1 MTPLDPKIVE
11 AVSTYPP
18 IIMALAVVLGA
29 VYMMLKLHGRER
41 LDMEQSRREER
52 KERDAQWQS
61 FMAQQR
67 DMDRTTGK
75 QSSDVMAAALGE
87 LSAAFRELSSMVRG
101 EISTLANDVRES
113 LEVHAANITD
123 VKQSVGS
130 MRQDLGH
137 ELESLA
143 RQIKKENR

>member
-1 MTPLDPKIVE
+1 MAPLDPKIVE

-52 KERDAQWQS
+52 KERDAQWQT

-101 EISTLANDVRES
+101 EISSLANDVRES

-137 ELESLA
+137 DLESLA